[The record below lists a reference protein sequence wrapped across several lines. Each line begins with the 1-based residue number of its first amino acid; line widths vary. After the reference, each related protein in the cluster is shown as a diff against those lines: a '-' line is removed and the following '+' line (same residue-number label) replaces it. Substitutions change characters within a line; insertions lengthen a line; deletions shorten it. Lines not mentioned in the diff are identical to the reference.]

1 MTVFIE
7 VGTRVRLPSGLQGSF
22 VRWSARVVDK
32 DAPRTEREYERV
44 AVLKVNGEVLEF
56 SERFMQRVLIGE
68 AQ

>member
-22 VRWSARVVDK
+22 VRWSARVIDK
-32 DAPRTEREYERV
+32 SAPRTERKYERV

-56 SERFMQRVLIGE
+56 SERFMHRVLVVE
-68 AQ
+68 A

>member
-22 VRWSARVVDK
+22 VRWSARV
-32 DAPRTEREYERV
+32 

>member
-22 VRWSARVVDK
+22 VRWSARVIDK
-32 DAPRTEREYERV
+32 SAPRTEREYERV

-56 SERFMQRVLIGE
+56 SERFMRRVLVVE
-68 AQ
+68 A